1 MGRWRFRIARIE
13 QAEFKVGDGV
23 VADAVQGGDET
34 TVFLTEDFGEFYAD
48 QMHLAEHAGRE
59 EIGVGVKA
67 VEDGALV
74 GLYHRFQLE
83 YVADEKHL
91 LATKWFSH
99 FLTKHP

>member
-1 MGRWRFRIARIE
+1 
-13 QAEFKVGDGV
+13 
-23 VADAVQGGDET
+23 
-34 TVFLTEDFGEFYAD
+34 
-48 QMHLAEHAGRE
+48 MHLAEHAGRE

-74 GLYHRFQLE
+74 GLYHGFQLE